1 MHIARSA
8 CFSMVLEIVEI
19 KLERKICYLLLQK
32 IYTILFL
39 MIISKKK
46 IGIFRD
52 IVVAR
57 YFLLTI
63 RNCSQFQFFY
73 SFVAVYLLHLNLS
86 ISLIK
91 SCFNKLLTDRS

>member
-46 IGIFRD
+46 
-52 IVVAR
+52 
-57 YFLLTI
+57 
-63 RNCSQFQFFY
+63 
-73 SFVAVYLLHLNLS
+73 
-86 ISLIK
+86 K
-91 SCFNKLLTDRS
+91 KK

>member
-46 IGIFRD
+46 KKN
-52 IVVAR
+52 
-57 YFLLTI
+57 
-63 RNCSQFQFFY
+63 RNISWY
-73 SFVAVYLLHLNLS
+73 SGS
-86 ISLIK
+86 
-91 SCFNKLLTDRS
+91 